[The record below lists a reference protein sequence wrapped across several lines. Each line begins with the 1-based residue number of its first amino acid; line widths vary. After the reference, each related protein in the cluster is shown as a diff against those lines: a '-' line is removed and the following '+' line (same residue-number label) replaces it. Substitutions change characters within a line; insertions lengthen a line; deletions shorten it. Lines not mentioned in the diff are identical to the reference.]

1 MKMGESVDE
10 SPGALLDYMCN
21 ICGDNK
27 NFFVDFTAEI
37 SKIKS
42 DTCKHFDIKF
52 IYKNEGKKITYMIS
66 FNCKN
71 PNCGKNQIVQLYP
84 SNSEDIPSLHYKCPN
99 CKCGDMNFQMILNEK
114 AMKKKNK
121 NINVNANI
129 NQSLYNDK
137 VIGGNANQINNGM
150 NFNNFNF
157 NNNNNNFILMNQM
170 YQNNMNNNIMF
181 NNNICMPMNPNMNM
195 NPNFNNLNMN
205 PNFNNANMNPNI
217 INGNINPNF
226 NNANMNPNIIN
237 ANINPNFIN
246 VNMNPNFNNQNIIPN
261 FNNANMNPIF
271 NNGNINIGNMH
282 LNNGNNMNNINNNI
296 NIVNP
301 QNQKN
306 NAPNSKN
313 SIILKFKTTEGQSF
327 DLAVDSLDLVFS
339 KVIHELFKKFPDYED
354 KIKGFVCQGKP
365 IQNQKSLKDNNIS
378 NNDTIMIFMKNK

>member
-1 MKMGESVDE
+1 MTMGESVDE
-10 SPGALLDYMCN
+10 SPGALLDYICN
-21 ICGDNK
+21 VCGENK

-170 YQNNMNNNIMF
+170 YQNNMNNNNNIMF

-195 NPNFNNLNMN
+195 NQNFNNLNMN
-205 PNFNNANMNPNI
+205 PNFNNLNMNQNMI
-217 INGNINPNF
+217 
-226 NNANMNPNIIN
+226 NANMNPNIIN

-246 VNMNPNFNNQNIIPN
+246 ANINQNFNNVNMNHFFNNV
-261 FNNANMNPIF
+261 NM
-271 NNGNINIGNMH
+271 NIGNMH

-296 NIVNP
+296 NIANP
-301 QNQKN
+301 QNHNN
-306 NAPNSKN
+306 NAANAEN
-313 SIILKFKTTEGQSF
+313 SIILKFSTTEGQNF
-327 DLAVDSLDLVFS
+327 DLVVGSLDWVFS

-378 NNDTIMIFMKNK
+378 NNDTIMIVMENK

>member
-1 MKMGESVDE
+1 MIMGERVDE

-121 NINVNANI
+121 NIKVNVNV
-129 NQSLYNDK
+129 NQSLINDK
-137 VIGGNANQINNGM
+137 VIGGNANQI
-150 NFNNFNF
+150 
-157 NNNNNNFILMNQM
+157 
-170 YQNNMNNNIMF
+170 NIMF

-195 NPNFNNLNMN
+195 NPNFNNLNIN

-237 ANINPNFIN
+237 ANMNQNFIN
-246 VNMNPNFNNQNIIPN
+246 VNMNQNFNNQNIIPN

-306 NAPNSKN
+306 NDPNAKN

-339 KVIHELFKKFPDYED
+339 KVIHELFKKFPDFED

-378 NNDTIMIFMKNK
+378 NNDTIMIVMENK